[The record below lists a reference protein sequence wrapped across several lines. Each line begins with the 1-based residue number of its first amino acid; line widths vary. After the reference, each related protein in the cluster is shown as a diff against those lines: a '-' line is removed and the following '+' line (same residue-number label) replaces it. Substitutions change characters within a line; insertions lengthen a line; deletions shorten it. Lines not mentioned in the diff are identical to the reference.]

1 MITKHTLIG
10 AAGNRAVAKNFKI
23 DIYKRT
29 RTQSWAG
36 SCLPRH
42 DVVLTICDDDKYL
55 LEANEFE
62 AQKYNEEDR
71 KSVNDARTMMKD
83 IETQIGGEVNMQKLM
98 KMVSEEA
105 CVGIWLNGD
114 RVMLAKYG
122 RAAGLF
128 STLDRKL
135 TGANIWESVKYA
147 KASEDESV
155 NTPQAEN
162 FLK

>member
-10 AAGNRAVAKNFKI
+10 AAGNYAVAKTFKV

-29 RTQSWAG
+29 PTQSWAG
-36 SCLPRH
+36 SCLPKH
-42 DVVLTICDDDKYL
+42 DIVLTTYDDDDTYL
-55 LEANEFE
+55 LEAHEFA
-62 AQKYNEEDR
+62 AQKYDGKDAEN
-71 KSVNDARTMMKD
+71 VNNARTMLKNV
-83 IETQIGGEVNMQKLM
+83 EKQLGGKANMQKRI

-122 RAAGLF
+122 RGGGLI

-135 TGANIWESVKYA
+135 TGENIWESVEYS
-147 KASEDESV
+147 KASGDEPV
-155 NTPQAEN
+155 RAP
-162 FLK
+162 